1 MSDPFHVVTC
11 FFAFH
16 LIIDAFV
23 YVFSRVDIAYHVYRN
38 TSKNTQNW
46 NCWHTQA
53 GHLGCTLSSEM
64 WCMSG
69 FSLHKQQS
77 IPTIERGGKKNNCG
91 VIWVIC
97 QVRILLTVFGSVVHF
112 VNAVMP
118 EMWPC
123 RFHIRRC
130 FQVDVEEFVT
140 RPKRDQSSIT
150 PPENIEL
157 SMDNCT

>member
-1 MSDPFHVVTC
+1 MRDPFHVVTC

-23 YVFSRVDIAYHVYRN
+23 YVFSKVDIAYHVYRN

-77 IPTIERGGKKNNCG
+77 IPTVERGGKKTTVESFESFVKLESC
-91 VIWVIC
+91 WLFLDQWC
-97 QVRILLTVFGSVVHF
+97 ILWMQWCWKCDRVDFTSDDVSTWTWKSLWQGQKGIRVVSHHRKTL
-112 VNAVMP
+112 N
-118 EMWPC
+118 
-123 RFHIRRC
+123 
-130 FQVDVEEFVT
+130 
-140 RPKRDQSSIT
+140 
-150 PPENIEL
+150 
-157 SMDNCT
+157 

>member
-1 MSDPFHVVTC
+1 MRDPFHVVTC

-77 IPTIERGGKKNNCG
+77 IPTVEREGKKTTVESFESFVKLESCWLFLDQWCILWMQWCWKCDRVDFTSDDVSTWTWKSLWQG
-91 VIWVIC
+91 QKGIRVISHH
-97 QVRILLTVFGSVVHF
+97 RKTL
-112 VNAVMP
+112 N
-118 EMWPC
+118 
-123 RFHIRRC
+123 
-130 FQVDVEEFVT
+130 
-140 RPKRDQSSIT
+140 
-150 PPENIEL
+150 
-157 SMDNCT
+157 